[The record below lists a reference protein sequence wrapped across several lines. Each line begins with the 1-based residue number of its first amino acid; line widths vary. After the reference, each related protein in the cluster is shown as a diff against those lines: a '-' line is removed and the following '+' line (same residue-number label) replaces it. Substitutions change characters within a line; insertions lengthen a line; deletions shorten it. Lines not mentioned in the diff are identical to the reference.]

1 MNIVKSRIVV
11 NPPKIIKFCKF
22 LFTIQNILLY
32 LELEVKKMGR
42 KKREHKETD
51 YVNNAELKQMVIE
64 YNDTNPADNGEWL
77 DRFEKTMKT
86 KKKLDSIAPWIALR
100 REKYSKP
107 REYTPEFEKLS
118 NKLFCAI
125 EKIVRGR
132 VACFTIPQEEKE
144 DLIQECLLAVLKYI
158 NRYREDLETS
168 AFSYITQIIN
178 NAIMLYMGNHTD
190 SLWCR
195 IPWNTLTDEHNAL
208 LYGVEKDAQE
218 E

>member
-1 MNIVKSRIVV
+1 MRYSCK
-11 NPPKIIKFCKF
+11 PLKIIKFCKF

-42 KKREHKETD
+42 KKREHKET
-51 YVNNAELKQMVIE
+51 
-64 YNDTNPADNGEWL
+64 
-77 DRFEKTMKT
+77 
-86 KKKLDSIAPWIALR
+86 IAPWIALR

-107 REYTPEFEKLS
+107 RKYTPEFEKLS

-158 NRYREDLETS
+158 NRYREDIDSS
-168 AFSYITQIIN
+168 AFAYITQIIN
-178 NAIMLYMGNHTD
+178 NSIMLYMGNHTE
-190 SLWCR
+190 SMWCR
-195 IPWNTLTDEHNAL
+195 VPWNTLTDEHNAL
-208 LYGVEKDAQE
+208 LYGVDEKAENNYEQ
-218 E
+218 

>member
-1 MNIVKSRIVV
+1 M
-11 NPPKIIKFCKF
+11 
-22 LFTIQNILLY
+22 LY

>member
-1 MNIVKSRIVV
+1 
-11 NPPKIIKFCKF
+11 
-22 LFTIQNILLY
+22 
-32 LELEVKKMGR
+32 MGR

-51 YVNNAELKQMVIE
+51 YVNNSELKQMVIE

-107 REYTPEFEKLS
+107 RKYTPEFEKLS

-158 NRYREDLETS
+158 NRYREDVDSS
-168 AFSYITQIIN
+168 AFAYITQIIN
-178 NAIMLYMGNHTD
+178 NSIMLYMGNDND
-190 SLWCR
+190 SRFCR
-195 IPWNTLTDEHNAL
+195 VPWNELSDEHISL
-208 LYGVEKDAQE
+208 MYGVEKDAQE